1 MVDHDDFWIG
11 EVVGRHDTIRHDPDD
26 TILVT
31 VMRHD
36 PEDRTF
42 ELLAEGEQ
50 SLSNSTALRAID
62 TSMHRTKRGDNVDKE
77 CTKRLADLL

>member
-11 EVVGRHDTIRHDPDD
+11 EVVERHDTIRHDPGD

-42 ELLAEGEQ
+42 ELMAPCYRCLD
-50 SLSNSTALRAID
+50 NSTELRAID
-62 TSMHRTKRGDNVDKE
+62 TSMHVDKE